1 MHRDRVH
8 PEKHTNRENDM
19 NDMRYVLQMDTDQAI
34 AWIRDTKTGLDVMRR
49 SQDLVALRA
58 EVKRLNEQDGAS

>member
-1 MHRDRVH
+1 
-8 PEKHTNRENDM
+8 
-19 NDMRYVLQMDTDQAI
+19 MRYVLQMDTDQAI